1 MTHKGRYDNIKALLN
16 VSPPRAVRLD
26 LPLDDNVEQSA
37 LRSTCSGSLA
47 SAIDLLESKINPLE
61 SKIKAGRLLPAA
73 AFAGGDSDLSK
84 LKALQQVAV
93 MIKTLGSINYQHACS
108 MLLYERR
115 QFYHGLNAASV
126 SSQKRKAP
134 NWSEQRAGNEMVAR
148 LPLIRVPLHVFG
160 HGGNDQSLVR
170 ACAPD
175 PCDATFFRLRDVM

>member
-1 MTHKGRYDNIKALLN
+1 MTHEGRYDNIMALLN

-93 MIKTLGSINYQHACS
+93 MIKTL
-108 MLLYERR
+108 E
-115 QFYHGLNAASV
+115 
-126 SSQKRKAP
+126 
-134 NWSEQRAGNEMVAR
+134 
-148 LPLIRVPLHVFG
+148 
-160 HGGNDQSLVR
+160 DQSTTNMCLL
-170 ACAPD
+170 
-175 PCDATFFRLRDVM
+175 DATFFRLRDVM

>member
-1 MTHKGRYDNIKALLN
+1 MTHEGRYDNIKALLN
-16 VSPPRAVRLD
+16 ASPPRAVRLD

-73 AFAGGDSDLSK
+73 AFAGGDTDLSK

-108 MLLYERR
+108 MLLS
-115 QFYHGLNAASV
+115 FVCGMLCNV
-126 SSQKRKAP
+126 SSDE
-134 NWSEQRAGNEMVAR
+134 WE
-148 LPLIRVPLHVFG
+148 
-160 HGGNDQSLVR
+160 
-170 ACAPD
+170 
-175 PCDATFFRLRDVM
+175 

>member
-1 MTHKGRYDNIKALLN
+1 MTHEGRYDNIKALLN

-93 MIKTLGSINYQHACS
+93 MIKTQ
-108 MLLYERR
+108 
-115 QFYHGLNAASV
+115 
-126 SSQKRKAP
+126 
-134 NWSEQRAGNEMVAR
+134 
-148 LPLIRVPLHVFG
+148 
-160 HGGNDQSLVR
+160 DQSTTNMFARCYFLSFAGCYVTSL
-170 ACAPD
+170 
-175 PCDATFFRLRDVM
+175 ATSGSRGVGGYGSAGRG

>member
-1 MTHKGRYDNIKALLN
+1 MTHEGRYNNIKALLN
-16 VSPPRAVRLD
+16 ASPPRAVRLD

-93 MIKTLGSINYQHACS
+93 MIKTLGSINSPTC
-108 MLLYERR
+108 LL
-115 QFYHGLNAASV
+115 
-126 SSQKRKAP
+126 
-134 NWSEQRAGNEMVAR
+134 
-148 LPLIRVPLHVFG
+148 
-160 HGGNDQSLVR
+160 
-170 ACAPD
+170 
-175 PCDATFFRLRDVM
+175 DATFRSFAGCYVTSLATSGSRGVGGYGSAGRG

>member
-1 MTHKGRYDNIKALLN
+1 MTHEGRYDNIKALLN

-93 MIKTLGSINYQHACS
+93 MIRDAVGSINYQHACS
-108 MLLYERR
+108 MLL
-115 QFYHGLNAASV
+115 SV
-126 SSQKRKAP
+126 
-134 NWSEQRAGNEMVAR
+134 
-148 LPLIRVPLHVFG
+148 
-160 HGGNDQSLVR
+160 
-170 ACAPD
+170 
-175 PCDATFFRLRDVM
+175 RLRDVM